1 MGRAPRQSNRPT
13 IITNMTSRQMRSW
26 LCALTLGVG
35 PLCGV
40 SVHAQDAV
48 HAAALGDVLRELPP
62 QPEHVRE
69 AVHRGLFEAPTASAA
84 GDPAIRRPSAWR
96 DLFTDTWADA
106 KQFPSTDTLQ
116 WLAIGAAAAAT
127 VRPADKHVGPSI
139 ASITAL
145 SDPLQPGAVLG
156 STPLQLGLSALTY
169 SIGRSTG
176 SPRMVAAGADLFRA
190 QLLAQALTMGMK
202 ASFRRE
208 RPEGAGFAF
217 PSGHTTVSFASAT
230 VLQRHFGWGAG
241 IPAYA
246 LASYVALSR
255 VQMKRHYLSDVA
267 FGAALGIAAGRSVTI
282 GRTHKV
288 AIAPMLAPGGGGVQ
302 FTLVR

>member
-1 MGRAPRQSNRPT
+1 VARQVVPIDRRLLDREPPIGTRLNADPPL
-13 IITNMTSRQMRSW
+13 QRS
-26 LCALTLGVG
+26 
-35 PLCGV
+35 
-40 SVHAQDAV
+40 
-48 HAAALGDVLRELPP
+48 
-62 QPEHVRE
+62 
-69 AVHRGLFEAPTASAA
+69 
-84 GDPAIRRPSAWR
+84 SAWR

-106 KQFPSTDTLQ
+106 RRFPSKDTLQ

-127 VRPADKHVGPSI
+127 VRPADKHAGPSI

-169 SIGRSTG
+169 GVGRSTG

-208 RPEGAGFAF
+208 RPEGAGYAF

-230 VLQRHFGWGAG
+230 VLQRHFGWAAG

-255 VQMKRHYLSDVA
+255 VQMERHYLSDVA
-267 FGAALGIAAGRSVTI
+267 FGAVLGIAAGRSVTI
-282 GRTHKV
+282 GRTHKLM
-288 AIAPMLAPGGGGVQ
+288 IAPMPAPGGGGVQ
-302 FTLVR
+302 FTLKR